1 MFKLKC
7 NTVEMNVESKYP
19 VIVSVFDIT
28 QSAAFAKTLSTFIFL
43 YNLDVVTEF
52 FSALITTGT

>member
-1 MFKLKC
+1 
-7 NTVEMNVESKYP
+7 MNVESKYP
-19 VIVSVFDIT
+19 VIVSVFDGT